1 MNSKVILTVLT
12 LFVLYVA
19 SAQAASIG
27 SIGINMR
34 CQCIKTSSKFIH
46 PKFME
51 DIEIIPSGPHCGNV
65 EIIATLQ
72 DSNRVCLNP
81 TSAWVK
87 IIIDRIISRSK
98 KTNAVQ

>member
-1 MNSKVILTVLT
+1 MNGKVALFSLT

-19 SAQAASIG
+19 SLQAASIG
-27 SIGINMR
+27 RTGMSLR

-51 DIEIIPSGPHCGNV
+51 NIDIIPSGPHCENV

-72 DSNRVCLNP
+72 STNRVCLNP
-81 TSAWVK
+81 GSAWVK
-87 IIIDRIISRSK
+87 KIINRIISR
-98 KTNAVQ
+98 